1 MTTSHPVAPE
11 LDRLPRT
18 LSLAVH
24 ELRTPLAVASGYLR
38 MLLREQAGAVTDQQR
53 KMLEETAKSCARM
66 GALIAEMSELES
78 VEAGDMIVP
87 GVSFDLAALIVELG
101 ARLTEGE
108 DRGVCLEV
116 RASGPVQVIGDRV
129 RLGAVVKALML
140 ATLQERDEPGVIVV
154 ECSMLSDTGRTWGIV
169 TIGDETTTPLLLDV
183 ARDVPRHF
191 DEWREGLGFALPV
204 GRRVVE
210 AHGGAMWSAPA
221 DARRTGSALRLPLA
235 P

>member
-1 MTTSHPVAPE
+1 
-11 LDRLPRT
+11 
-18 LSLAVH
+18 
-24 ELRTPLAVASGYLR
+24 

-66 GALIAEMSELES
+66 GALIAEMSELER
-78 VEAGDMIVP
+78 VEAGDMIVA
-87 GVSFDLAALIVELG
+87 GASFDLAALIVELG
-101 ARLTEGE
+101 GRLTEGE

-154 ECSMLSDTGRTWGIV
+154 ECSMLSDTSQTWAIV
-169 TIGDETTTPLLLDV
+169 TIGDETTTSLLLDV
-183 ARDVPRHF
+183 ARDVPPHF

-221 DARRTGSALRLPLA
+221 GAPHTGSALRLPVA
-235 P
+235 A